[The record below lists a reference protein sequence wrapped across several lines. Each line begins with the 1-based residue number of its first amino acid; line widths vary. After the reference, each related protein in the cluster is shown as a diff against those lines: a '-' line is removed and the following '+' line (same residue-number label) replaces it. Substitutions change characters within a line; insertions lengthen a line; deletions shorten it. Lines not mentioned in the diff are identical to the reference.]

1 MADLART
8 ALEYAPAPIMEHAI
22 LLIDPVSVT
31 LAGLVVTA
39 LSVSISFSSFIF
51 KIMNQGLAV

>member
-8 ALEYAPAPIMEHAI
+8 ALEYAPAPIMEHVI

-39 LSVSISFSSFIF
+39 LSVSIRFFFPLFLI
-51 KIMNQGLAV
+51 NQGSAI